1 MKKITSKRLAPL
13 LLAALVALGMGLPAP
28 PASAQIPVT
37 DVLHTAQTILHYVGR
52 LIEIA
57 QKYQQIYNQYQQIAN
72 EYQQIAHQL
81 KALEKLDVHWARNIV
96 GTMGRIEQILRQDRL
111 PSHVNDLV
119 EQIHRELFP
128 GWELP
133 HDYWHE
139 EESSAVAAMATLR
152 ESLGA
157 QHEAF
162 VTNRDH
168 IRTLMEIKN
177 QIKTIDGTQK
187 ALEVIAGINAF
198 HAEVATLDELAQ
210 ATTADAANAFY
221 SYTLNA
227 SARQKK
233 AIQEAL
239 AQSNLQ
245 PPALEPGTGWGALPS
260 WWH

>member
-1 MKKITSKRLAPL
+1 MRKPFSKRLA
-13 LLAALVALGMGLPAP
+13 LLALAAVITIGVALPAP
-28 PASAQIPVT
+28 PASAQIPVS
-37 DVLHTAQTILHYVGR
+37 DIAHIAQTIIHYVGR

-72 EYQQIAHQL
+72 EYRQIANQL
-81 KALEKLDVHWARNIV
+81 KALEKLDIHWARNIV

-119 EQIHRELFP
+119 EEIHRELFP
-128 GWELP
+128 GWQLP

-168 IRTLMEIKN
+168 IRTLMEIKH
-177 QIKTIDGTQK
+177 QIGTIDGTQK

-198 HAEVATLDELAQ
+198 HAEVATLNELAQ

-221 SYTLNA
+221 SYNLNA
-227 SARQKK
+227 GARQKK

-239 AQSNLQ
+239 AHSNLQ
-245 PPALEPGTGWGALPS
+245 PPTLEPGSGWGALPS